1 MYFDLDTLGTT
12 AAHRLL
18 TSTIVPRPI
27 AWVVTQDTDGVVNA
41 APFSFFNMFSANPPV
56 VCLGVGARAPGQPKD
71 TTLNVGLT
79 GEFVVNLVSEELAPR
94 MNVTAVDFPY
104 GVEELEEAGLTRAPS
119 QKVRPPR
126 IAESPVSLE
135 CTKIEILP
143 LGSDNSLIVGRVVAV
158 HVRDEFVLDAERGH
172 VDTPELRLVG
182 RMQGGGWYVR
192 VSDTF
197 EMPRLSRGARATD
210 G

>member
-1 MYFDLDTLGTT
+1 MFFDLETLGAR
-12 AAHRLL
+12 AAHKLL

-27 AWVVTQDTDGVVNA
+27 AWVVTQNATGVVNA
-41 APFSFFNMFSANPPV
+41 APFSFFNMFSADPPV
-56 VCLGVGARAPGQPKD
+56 VCLGVGARAPGRPKD
-71 TTLNVGLT
+71 TALNVSQT
-79 GEFVVNLVSEELAPR
+79 GEFVVNLVSEALAPR

-104 GVEELEEAGLTRAPS
+104 GVEELEQAGLTRAAS
-119 QKVRPPR
+119 QKVKPPR

-135 CTKIEILP
+135 CTRIEILS
-143 LGSDNSLIVGRVVAV
+143 LGPDNALIVGRVVAV
-158 HVRDEFVLDAERGH
+158 HIHDEFVLDAERCH

-182 RMQGGGWYVR
+182 RMHGGGWYVR

-197 EMPRLSRGARATD
+197 EMPRLSHAARATD